1 MPRPASLENWDHL
14 AMTLLLGTPFE
25 SAGELEAFR
34 GSDGGVVL
42 DSPHLRFANPRDIR
56 LNPHGLGPFSRLIVP
71 ALPDQPGVYA
81 ISSADQVVLYVGRAR
96 DSLRRRW
103 GRGGYAVIDPR
114 NCFVGGQSTNCHI
127 NGLIT
132 AGLCQGE
139 GYTLSFHTVDPPDDL
154 ERRLRSGLRP
164 IWNLQI

>member
-71 ALPDQPGVYA
+71 ALPDQPGAYA